1 VIAAGGGRRRRAR
14 LNFFVT
20 LIFVAGAALVGPAA
34 VSATA
39 ASALASATTTPFTGA
54 FLDSEYADSIGAGHQ
69 YTLPTVTPGLFLG
82 YPMFTVSNG
91 TDTFDLTFAAASG
104 QPLVPGTYEGAQR
117 FPFQAAGHPGFDA
130 SGDGRGCNTLAARFI
145 VDAATYDAAGNVLTF
160 AARFESHC
168 EGGASALFGSILYNS
183 TVPHRTRSVSANS
196 LQFTSAVGAP
206 VTQSV
211 TLTNNG
217 PATDDPTG
225 LSIMGPNASEFTIGA
240 TTCTGTLIV
249 GASCTITVTYT
260 PIWPSETASG
270 YLSFTDELAPLG
282 TPNELAGAGMG
293 RLVSLFAITGSGAT
307 IGSITG
313 TVTGPDGAPLGGVCI
328 LFIDPANRDFV
339 FGPEATTASDG
350 TYSVDGLSPGTYHVS
365 FLYGCEAPFLTN
377 YGPAI
382 YHNAS
387 TLQAATPVTVGH
399 GPTTGVDGHLGVGG
413 MLAGHVSDASGHP
426 LAGVTVVAYPI
437 GDVPSV
443 GTQTGTNGSGNYTV
457 LGLGTG
463 SYVVHFIYCPPGGSC
478 QDWWYPDV
486 ASGLNA
492 TSVNVTAGQPAT
504 SNIDTTFGAT
514 SSPPASPGGGSGGSG
529 GGTAF
534 LWSSELQM
542 SRISGAD
549 ALATSIAIS
558 ATEFPTAHSA
568 GAVVVA
574 RSDRFADALAGGPL
588 AASVNGP
595 LLITPGGGAGG
606 NLDARVLAEIRR
618 VLTPG
623 ATVYVLGGPAALSP
637 AIDATLTA
645 LGYDVRRVYGADEYA
660 TAVAV
665 AQQLGNPTTI
675 FEATGLNFADALS
688 AVPAA
693 IQAHG
698 AILLTAGNVQAPA
711 TAAYLAAHPA
721 RTRYAVGGAKA
732 AAGADPGATAIYGQD
747 AFGTSAA
754 VAMTFFPKATS
765 FGAATALR
773 FPDALSGGVLEGEP
787 SNVGPM
793 LLVPSSGQLPAAISN
808 YLQSQTATLTHG
820 VVFGGTQAVG
830 NDVLN
835 AMSTVG

>member
-1 VIAAGGGRRRRAR
+1 V
-14 LNFFVT
+14 
-20 LIFVAGAALVGPAA
+20 
-34 VSATA
+34 
-39 ASALASATTTPFTGA
+39 LASTATTPFTAA
-54 FLDSEYADSIGAGHQ
+54 FLDSEYGDSIGAGHQ
-69 YTLPTVTPGLFLG
+69 YTLPTVTPSLWLG
-82 YPMFTVSNG
+82 YPTFTVSNG

-104 QPLVPGTYEGAQR
+104 QPLVPGTYESAQR
-117 FPFQAAGHPGFDA
+117 YPFQAAGHPGFDA
-130 SGDGRGCNTLAARFI
+130 SGDGRGCNTVAARFI
-145 VDAATYDAAGNVLTF
+145 VDEATYDATGNVLTF

-168 EGGASALFGSILYNS
+168 EGGASALFGSIAYHS
-183 TVPHRTRSVSANS
+183 TLPHRTRSVSANS

-211 TLTNNG
+211 TLMNNG
-217 PATDDPTG
+217 PATDDPSG
-225 LSIMGPNASEFTIGA
+225 LSITGPEASEFSIAA
-240 TTCTGTLIV
+240 TTCSGTLV
-249 GASCTITVTYT
+249 AGASCTITVTYT

-282 TPNELAGAGMG
+282 TPNEPAGAGMG
-293 RLVSLFAITGSGAT
+293 RLVSLFAIAGSGAT

-350 TYSVDGLSPGTYHVS
+350 TYSVNGLSPGTYHVS
-365 FLYGCEAPFLTN
+365 FLYGCGAPFLTN

-443 GTQTGTNGSGNYTV
+443 GTQTGTNGSGNYTI

-514 SSPPASPGGGSGGSG
+514 SGPPASPGGGGGG

-549 ALATSIAIS
+549 ALGTSIAIS

-568 GAVVVA
+568 GAVVLA

-595 LLITPGGGAGG
+595 LLITPGGATG
-606 NLDARVLAEIRR
+606 NLDARVLTEIGR
-618 VLTPG
+618 VLPAG
-623 ATVYVLGGPAALSP
+623 GTVYVLGGPAALNP

-645 LGYDVRRVYGADEYA
+645 HGYQVRQVFGADEYA

-665 AQQLGNPTTI
+665 ARQLGNPATI

-698 AILLTAGNVQAPA
+698 AILLTDGNVQAPA
-711 TAAYLAAHPA
+711 TAAYLAAHPPQ
-721 RTRYAVGGAKA
+721 TRYAIGGAKA
-732 AAGADPGATAIYGQD
+732 AAGADPGAVAIFGSD

-754 VAMTFFPKATS
+754 VATTFFPTATS

-787 SNVGPM
+787 ANGGPI
-793 LLVPSSGQLPAAISN
+793 LLVPSSGQLPTAIIG
-808 YLQSQTATLTHG
+808 YLQSHAATLTHG
-820 VVFGGTQAVG
+820 VIFGGTQAVG
-830 NDVLN
+830 TDVLN
-835 AMSTVG
+835 AITAAG

>member
-1 VIAAGGGRRRRAR
+1 MMV
-14 LNFFVT
+14 
-20 LIFVAGAALVGPAA
+20 AALLGPGI

-39 ASALASATTTPFTGA
+39 VPVLTGATATPFTGA
-54 FLDSEYADSIGAGHQ
+54 FLDSEYGDSIGAGHQ
-69 YTLPTVTPGLFLG
+69 YTLSTVTPGLWLG
-82 YPMFTVSNG
+82 YPTFAVSNG
-91 TDTFDLTFAAASG
+91 TDTFDLTFAPASG
-104 QPLVPGTYEGAQR
+104 QPLVPGTYESAQR

-130 SGDGRGCNTLAARFI
+130 SGDGRGCNTVAARFV
-145 VDAATYDAAGNVLTF
+145 VDEATYDASGNVLTF

-168 EGGASALFGSILYNS
+168 EAGASALFGSLAYHS
-183 TVPHRTRSVSANS
+183 TLPHRTRSVSANS

-217 PATDDPTG
+217 PATDDPSG
-225 LSIMGPNASEFTIGA
+225 LSLTGSNSSEFRIAA
-240 TTCTGTLIV
+240 TTCSGTLIA
-249 GASCTITVTYT
+249 GASCMITVTYT

-282 TPNELAGAGMG
+282 SPNEPAGAGVG
-293 RLVSLFAITGSGAT
+293 RLVSLFAIAGSGAT

-313 TVTGPDGAPLGGVCI
+313 TVTDPNGAPLGGVCI

-350 TYSVDGLSPGTYHVS
+350 TYSVNGLAPGTYHVS
-365 FLYGCEAPFLTN
+365 FLYGCQAPFLTN

-382 YHNAS
+382 YHNAA
-387 TLQAATPVTVGH
+387 TLSAATPVTVGH
-399 GPTTGVDGHLGVGG
+399 GPTTGIDGHLGVGG
-413 MLAGHVSDASGHP
+413 MLAGHVSDASGHA

-443 GTQTGTNGSGNYTV
+443 GTSTGTNASGNYTV

-463 SYVVHFIYCPPGGSC
+463 SYVVHFIYCPPAGSC
-478 QDWWYPDV
+478 QEHWYPNV
-486 ASGLNA
+486 ASGVNS
-492 TSVNVTAGQPAT
+492 TSVTVTAGQPAT
-504 SNIDTTFGAT
+504 SNVDTTFGAT
-514 SSPPASPGGGSGGSG
+514 SNPPASGGGTGGGGTGGG

-534 LWSSELQM
+534 LWSSGLQL

-549 ALATSIAIS
+549 ALGTSIAIS
-558 ATEFPTAHSA
+558 AAEFPTAHSA
-568 GAVVVA
+568 SAVVLA

-595 LLITPGGGAGG
+595 LLITPGGAAGA
-606 NLDARVLAEIRR
+606 NLDARVLAEIGR
-618 VLTPG
+618 VLPAG
-623 ATVYVLGGPAALSP
+623 GTVDVLGGPAALSP

-645 LGYDVRRVYGADEYA
+645 HGYEVRRVFGADEYA

-665 AQQLGNPTTI
+665 AKELGDPTTI
-675 FEATGLNFADALS
+675 FEATGLGFADALS

-698 AILLTAGNVQAPA
+698 AILLTDGNVQAPA

-721 RTRYAVGGAKA
+721 LTRYAIGGARA
-732 AAGADPGATAIYGQD
+732 ASGADPGAIAIYGAD

-754 VAMTFFPKATS
+754 VATTLFPTATS

-773 FPDALSGGVLEGEP
+773 FPDALSGGVLEGAP
-787 SNVGPM
+787 SNGGPI
-793 LLVPSSGQLPAAISN
+793 LLVPSSGQLPTAIMG
-808 YLQSQTATLTHG
+808 YLQSHATTLTHG
-820 VVFGGTQAVG
+820 LVFGGTQAVG
-830 NDVLN
+830 TDVLN
-835 AMSTVG
+835 AMTAAG